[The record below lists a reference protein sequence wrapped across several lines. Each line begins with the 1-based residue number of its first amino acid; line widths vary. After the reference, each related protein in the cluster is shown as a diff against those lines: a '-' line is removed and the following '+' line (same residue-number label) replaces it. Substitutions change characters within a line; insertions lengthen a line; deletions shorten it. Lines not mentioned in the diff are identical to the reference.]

1 MDIVNNII
9 PILFILGLI
18 QGLIFGILLIY
29 LNRKK
34 SRSTLFLGIFV
45 LAYSVDYIHPISTY
59 LNLTDIHP
67 ILTSSPFDFRW
78 FLFPIFYLYVRQVS
92 ILAYSKREYLYL
104 IPGVIMLTINLLSYY
119 ISSYLIVNIWDYSW
133 FNWVY
138 YNGSTL
144 FDVFMSVKIILFI
157 IKHSKET
164 TNQYSSTINKELE
177 WAKLFVLCGIV
188 FILIM
193 HIRFVFKSFYLDLFA
208 TLVNV
213 GFLYWISVRGIRQKN
228 IESLILSAESV
239 TTEKQ
244 NTGSTTRQKTDDDI
258 ELVKIIE
265 RYLLSNKEYLKLD
278 LTIADVSNCINEH
291 PKRVSNAINLVTKK
305 NFKSYINSFR
315 IKEAKQLLESNSIVD
330 YSIHGIGLEVGF
342 KSKSVF
348 YNAFKKETGLTP
360 HQYKTQSKE
369 TDNH

>member
-9 PILFILGLI
+9 SILFILGLI
-18 QGLIFGILLIY
+18 QGLILGVLLIY
-29 LNRKK
+29 LNRNKN
-34 SRSTLFLGIFV
+34 RSTLFLGIFV

-78 FLFPIFYLYVRQVS
+78 LLFPIFYIYVRQVS
-92 ILAYSKREYLYL
+92 ILPFSKREYLYL

-119 ISSYLIVNIWDYSW
+119 KSSNLVVNVWNYSW
-133 FNWVY
+133 FDWIY

-144 FDVFMSVKIILFI
+144 FDIFISVKIILFI
-157 IKHSKET
+157 NKHSKET
-164 TNQYSSTINKELE
+164 KNQYSSTINKELE

-193 HIRFVFKSFYLDLFA
+193 HIRFVYKSFYLELFA
-208 TLVNV
+208 TIVNV
-213 GFLYWISVRGIRQKN
+213 GFLYWVSIRGILQKN
-228 IESLILSAESV
+228 IEPLILSAESIS
-239 TTEKQ
+239 TEKQ
-244 NTGSTTRQKTDDDI
+244 NTKESTRQKTENDI
-258 ELVKIIE
+258 ELVKKIE
-265 RYLLSNKEYLKLD
+265 QHLLSNKEYLKPD
-278 LTIADVSNCINEH
+278 LTIGDVSNYIIEH

-315 IKEAKQLLESNSIVD
+315 IKEAKQLLKNNSIAD
-330 YSIHGIGLEVGF
+330 YSIEGIGLEVGF

-369 TDNH
+369 THN